1 MAFTIVTKNS
11 EKTFKGKELVNISSK
26 EGYDYLADFGFNYM
40 LTVKYD
46 EKTNKCTVLNQ
57 FHCDKLLFKGEPLP
71 DTLEVDKTCRLL
83 VKNSDDFI
91 QIKLNA
97 SPVKIKPENNNVKL
111 EAEKFTE
118 ADVADVYGN
127 KVNASAKLKLEKRK
141 SEIEAARVAIIKQV
155 YYYINDYTRKL
166 SMNSKA
172 GIVLHIALLLAS
184 LILAFGCANYFAG
197 LELKQAEN
205 IIHMPINTK
214 IILVFTALIYAA
226 GLVLKQG
233 VFLYFQ
239 NKINSVS
246 ITNKIGEKLMLGFSV
261 ILFCGIYFINL
272 LYYLTPETMP
282 FFAVFMSLFFT
293 IIASTLAV
301 ACGYYKNNNVE
312 MSKELNKYE
321 YREDFEAVVREYR
334 HWIEMYI
341 NSLTNSKI
349 NNIKDTLFNL
359 QLKSAG
365 EIVLGVLTAPFLAYG
380 VSNTLAMC
388 FPEAA
393 GWVRISSLKF
403 SPVFL
408 TLASLMIIIAFFVFV
423 NGFLCSKKIQASNV
437 IKNDGFSNYLQHGV
451 EIYGLQGV
459 KRIDTDMRRSFI
471 IGLCVILIEF
481 TMNISY
487 FMQEMGSEITGMVLS
502 FLGALV
508 PTALLIAETYMLSGL
523 KFKIESGN
531 ELLAKIE
538 R

>member
-11 EKTFKGKELVNISSK
+11 EKTFNDKELVNISSK

-57 FHCDKLLFKGEPLP
+57 FHCDKILFKGEPLP
-71 DTLEVDKTCRLL
+71 ETLDVDKTCRLL
-83 VKNSDDFI
+83 VKDSDDFI

-97 SPVKIKPENNNVKL
+97 PSVKIKPESNNVKL

-141 SEIEAARVAIIKQV
+141 SEIEAARVAITKQV
-155 YYYINDYTRKL
+155 YYHINDLTRKL

-172 GIVLHIALLLAS
+172 GIVLHIALLLVS
-184 LILAFGCANYFAG
+184 VILAFGCANYFAG

-205 IIHMPINTK
+205 IIHMPINVK
-214 IILVFTALIYAA
+214 IILVFSALIYAA

-239 NKINSVS
+239 NKINSSSV
-246 ITNKIGEKLMLGFSV
+246 TNKIGEKLMLGFST
-261 ILFCGIYFINL
+261 ILFCGIYLINL
-272 LYYLTPETMP
+272 LYYLTPESMP
-282 FFAVFMSLFFT
+282 FFAVFMSLFYT
-293 IIASTLAV
+293 VVGVTLAV

-312 MSKELNKYE
+312 ISKELNKYE

-365 EIVLGVLTAPFLAYG
+365 EILLGVLTAPFLAYG

-408 TLASLMIIIAFFVFV
+408 TLASLMIIFAFFMFV

-487 FMQEMGSEITGMVLS
+487 FMQEMGSEISGMVLS

-508 PTALLIAETYMLSGL
+508 PTALLIAETYMLSKL
-523 KFKIESGN
+523 KFEIESGN

>member
-11 EKTFKGKELVNISSK
+11 EKTFNDKELINISSK

-57 FHCDKLLFKGEPLP
+57 FHCDKILFKGEPLP
-71 DTLEVDKTCRLL
+71 ETLDVDKTCRLL
-83 VKNSDDFI
+83 VKDSDDFI

-97 SPVKIKPENNNVKL
+97 PSVKIKPENNNVKL

-141 SEIEAARVAIIKQV
+141 SEIEAARVAITKQV
-155 YYYINDYTRKL
+155 YYHINDLTRKL

-172 GIVLHIALLLAS
+172 GIVLHIALLLS
-184 LILAFGCANYFAG
+184 SVILAFGCANYFAG

-205 IIHMPINTK
+205 IIHMPINVK
-214 IILVFTALIYAA
+214 IILVFSALIYAA

-239 NKINSVS
+239 NKINSSSV
-246 ITNKIGEKLMLGFSV
+246 TNKIGEKLMLGFST
-261 ILFCGIYFINL
+261 ILFCGIYLINL
-272 LYYLTPETMP
+272 LYYLTPESMP

-293 IIASTLAV
+293 VVGSALAV

-312 MSKELNKYE
+312 ISKELNKYE
-321 YREDFEAVVREYR
+321 YREDFEAVVRDYR

-365 EIVLGVLTAPFLAYG
+365 EILLGVLTAPFLAYG

-393 GWVRISSLKF
+393 GWIRISSLKF

-408 TLASLMIIIAFFVFV
+408 TLASLMIIFAFFMFV

-451 EIYGLQGV
+451 EIYGLQGI

-487 FMQEMGSEITGMVLS
+487 FMQEMGSEISGMLLS

-508 PTALLIAETYMLSGL
+508 PTALLIAETYMLSKL
-523 KFKIESGN
+523 KFEIESGN

>member
-97 SPVKIKPENNNVKL
+97 SPVKIKPDNNNVKL

-141 SEIEAARVAIIKQV
+141 SEIEAARVAITKQV
-155 YYYINDYTRKL
+155 YYHINDLTRKL

-184 LILAFGCANYFAG
+184 LILAFGCAHYFAG

-408 TLASLMIIIAFFVFV
+408 TLASLMIIFAFFMFV

>member
-97 SPVKIKPENNNVKL
+97 SPVKIKPDNNNVKL

-141 SEIEAARVAIIKQV
+141 SEIEAARVAITKQV
-155 YYYINDYTRKL
+155 YYHINDLTRKL

-408 TLASLMIIIAFFVFV
+408 TLASLMIIFAFFMFV

-459 KRIDTDMRRSFI
+459 KRIDADMRRSFI

>member
-11 EKTFKGKELVNISSK
+11 EKTFNDKELVNISSK

-57 FHCDKLLFKGEPLP
+57 FHCDKILFKGDPLP
-71 DTLEVDKTCRLL
+71 DTLDVDKTCRLL
-83 VKNSDDFI
+83 IKDSDDFI

-97 SPVKIKPENNNVKL
+97 QPVKVKPESNNVKL

-141 SEIEAARVAIIKQV
+141 SEIEAARVAITKQV
-155 YYYINDYTRKL
+155 YYHINDLTRKL

-172 GIVLHIALLLAS
+172 GIVLHIALLLVS
-184 LILAFGCANYFAG
+184 VILAFGCANYFAG
-197 LELKQAEN
+197 LELKQTEN
-205 IIHMPINTK
+205 IIHMPINVK
-214 IILVFTALIYAA
+214 IILVFSALIYAA

-239 NKINSVS
+239 NKINSLSV
-246 ITNKIGEKLMLGFSV
+246 TNKIGEKLMLGFST
-261 ILFCGIYFINL
+261 ILFCGIYLINL
-272 LYYLTPETMP
+272 LYYLTPESMP

-293 IIASTLAV
+293 VIGATLAV

-312 MSKELNKYE
+312 ISKELNKYE

-365 EIVLGVLTAPFLAYG
+365 EILLGVLTAPFLAYG

-393 GWVRISSLKF
+393 GWIRISSLKF

-408 TLASLMIIIAFFVFV
+408 TLASLMIIFAFFMFV

-451 EIYGLQGV
+451 EIYGLQGI

-487 FMQEMGSEITGMVLS
+487 FMQEMGSEISGMLLS

-508 PTALLIAETYMLSGL
+508 PTALLIAETYMLSKL
-523 KFKIESGN
+523 KFEIESGN